1 MISAATRIAAVLAV
15 AAAATAVADPVAT
28 ALADPVDKAHLRTS
42 PKSSQ
47 ASPGLYFDPA
57 SGQFRQKPPSAASIA
72 RYSERTA
79 RRGGEE
85 ESGEGGGP
93 LSSSEETHLSAV
105 LPLVRFTRKKEGRSE
120 EEAVGEESEG
130 GTRSGGGDILKVKR
144 KKKLK
149 SSVAQET
156 IRSRPSRVK
165 LKRKGGNGGKSKSRV
180 RQKEGDFEGDDEGGT
195 GSADDGSDGDNPFF
209 GEYGSESR
217 THLRNAPGRQFG
229 AASTR

>member
-1 MISAATRIAAVLAV
+1 MISAAVRIATVLAV
-15 AAAATAVADPVAT
+15 ATAAAAV
-28 ALADPVDKAHLRTS
+28 ADPVDKAHLRTS

-47 ASPGLYFDPA
+47 ASPGVYFDPA

-72 RYSERTA
+72 RYSERSA
-79 RRGGEE
+79 RRGGE

-120 EEAVGEESEG
+120 EEAGGGESEG
-130 GTRSGGGDILKVKR
+130 GTRGGSGDILKVKR

-156 IRSRPSRVK
+156 IRSRPSSRVK
-165 LKRKGGNGGKSKSRV
+165 LKRKGGNGKVVGKKKIRV
-180 RQKEGDFEGDDEGGT
+180 RPRENDFEDDEDGG
-195 GSADDGSDGDNPFF
+195 ADGDAFF
-209 GEYGSESR
+209 GDYGSESR
-217 THLRNAPGRQFG
+217 ASLRNAPGRQFG
-229 AASTR
+229 AASNR